1 MEKCKQEFIKMAKEK
16 ERLTKLSR
24 NNEEENIR
32 IRAVLAEK
40 DLESRHNRSQYAS
53 ARLRN

>member
-1 MEKCKQEFIKMAKEK
+1 MAKEK

-24 NNEEENIR
+24 NNEEENIK